1 MSVGDSLVLSD
12 LQFLINVQYP
22 IVDTTDQNGFLSSK
36 HQTSMQYST
45 SNFAFYYTVLYSEK
59 LALDGVYEIQV

>member
-22 IVDTTDQNGFLSSK
+22 MLDTRDQNGFLRSEVYITLPNFNEV
-36 HQTSMQYST
+36 QFLTSP
-45 SNFAFYYTVLYSEK
+45 FIIHIA
-59 LALDGVYEIQV
+59 I

>member
-1 MSVGDSLVLSD
+1 ML
-12 LQFLINVQYP
+12 
-22 IVDTTDQNGFLSSK
+22 DTTDQNGFLSSK

>member
-22 IVDTTDQNGFLSSK
+22 MLDTTDQNGFLSSDI
-36 HQTSMQYST
+36 SY
-45 SNFAFYYTVLYSEK
+45 VLK
-59 LALDGVYEIQV
+59 FTGNLFNGK